1 MYLYS
6 DNRNGSYAKLHVPSD
21 ESFTLYEIPYSY
33 SNNNGLNIDNINIA
47 FDAVATY
54 DENNKTIDIML
65 INSTGVVNIIFNDQS
80 QPCFLSI
87 SKVLTINSNG
97 EEEYRT
103 IDTIKTGDII
113 KSPSGKHSKVKHC
126 GYTPAFTMMDEL
138 DYPRTIP
145 KDYFGKGLPE
155 EQIYGSGWHAIYLPK
170 DRSYSENVQKAI
182 KVSKS
187 MLAIQNESESE
198 LYHKVYL
205 FTITDLCLIKTIK
218 EIQELTGKSTAHY
231 YNMELENPTDGF
243 IVSGLPVESLSKD
256 LWDEFRFTDNQ

>member
-1 MYLYS
+1 M
-6 DNRNGSYAKLHVPSD
+6 
-21 ESFTLYEIPYSY
+21 F
-33 SNNNGLNIDNINIA
+33 
-47 FDAVATY
+47 
-54 DENNKTIDIML
+54 L
-65 INSTGVVNIIFNDQS
+65 INFKS
-80 QPCFLSI
+80 
-87 SKVLTINSNG
+87 LTINLNG

-113 KSPSGKHSKVKHC
+113 KSHSGKHSRVKNC

-138 DYPRTIP
+138 DYPRIIP

-170 DRSYSENVQKAI
+170 DSSYSENVQKAI

-198 LYHKVYL
+198 IYHKVYL

-218 EIQELTGKSTAHY
+218 EIQELTGKATAHY
-231 YNMELENPTDGF
+231 YNMELENPTEGF

-256 LWDEFRFTDNQ
+256 LWDEFRFTDNH